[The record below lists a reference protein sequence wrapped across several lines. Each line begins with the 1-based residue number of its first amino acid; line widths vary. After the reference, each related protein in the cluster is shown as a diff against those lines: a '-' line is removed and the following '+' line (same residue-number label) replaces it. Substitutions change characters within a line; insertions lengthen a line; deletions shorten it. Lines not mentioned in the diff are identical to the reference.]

1 MTNVIDR
8 ITKNA
13 EKEKNCVFKII
24 IKLLNINPASD
35 STTNFWNWFI
45 SMFLTL
51 KVKLECAKNE
61 IMIKKMYET
70 LDATIVWVNSKN
82 RITLV
87 KIKYKPVLMA
97 PTNENL
103 PKYLNE

>member
-8 ITKNA
+8 IAVNA
-13 EKEKNCVFKII
+13 EKEKNCEFKII

-35 STTNFWNWFI
+35 SNTNFLNWFI
-45 SMFLTL
+45 SIFLTL

-61 IMIKKMYET
+61 MMIKEMYEI
-70 LDATIVWVNSKN
+70 LDATIVWVSSKN
-82 RITLV
+82 RIILV

-97 PTNENL
+97 PTKENL